1 MNDFK
6 ANFQKAIEERLSKD
20 GKMHISK
27 TDKEDVWNEFIWI
40 ETNDKQIG
48 HLDCHYELI
57 CKDQPKFGHSKN
69 HIHVE
74 AHFENDK
81 SYFHFER
88 LKNIDG
94 VEVIMSKID
103 KHGEQIEWEHIGLR
117 INKTGHCIDNIS
129 MEDLVNEVV
138 EELYKLDEIVGTE
151 IRDIINTEGIC
162 NDKD

>member
-27 TDKEDVWNEFIWI
+27 TDQEDVWNEFIWI

-94 VEVIMSKID
+94 VEVIMSKPN
-103 KHGEQIEWEHIGLR
+103 KFGEQIEWDDIGLR
-117 INKTGHCIDNIS
+117 INKAGHCIDNIS